1 MAGAIHRSTNLLK
14 PSPEAPR
21 KRLRAIYRL
30 DTSLMKSVE
39 RLPRFALASI
49 AAILTLGNVCL
60 GQDTTVA
67 VAGSSRTAAAVG
79 GARRQFETRAELD
92 SLATAAEKAHRS
104 GEAWL
109 LRTRLEKGDFQE
121 GDRILVQ
128 VEGANIMT
136 KPETLVVQGGKGG
149 RHIELP
155 KMADLPLDGVLRAE
169 LADRF
174 KQHLGQYIKEPVV
187 RATPLVRVA
196 VLGSVG
202 HPGYFYTAAD
212 IPLSDVIMQAGGP
225 GGNADLGK
233 VSVRRGTEVIWDGKD
248 TRAALADGLS
258 IDQLHMRAGDE
269 ITVGERRGFP
279 WATTLSIV
287 IPIVSI
293 IVTRAL
299 YR

>member
-1 MAGAIHRSTNLLK
+1 
-14 PSPEAPR
+14 
-21 KRLRAIYRL
+21 L
-30 DTSLMKSVE
+30 DTPLMMFSG
-39 RLPRFALASI
+39 RLARASFVTAAAYLA
-49 AAILTLGNVCL
+49 LGNVCL
-60 GQDTTVA
+60 GQSVA
-67 VAGSSRTAAAVG
+67 PAGGSH
-79 GARRQFETRAELD
+79 RQFETRAELEAQAKD
-92 SLATAAEKAHRS
+92 AENGHRS

-128 VEGANIMT
+128 VEGASIMT
-136 KPETLVVQGGKGG
+136 KPETLVVQSGKNGK
-149 RHIELP
+149 ILQLP
-155 KMADLPLDGVLRAE
+155 RMADLSLDGVLRAE
-169 LADRF
+169 LADRL
-174 KQHLGQYIKEPVV
+174 KEHLSQYIKEPVV

-233 VSVRRGTEVIWDGKD
+233 VAIRRGTEVIWEAKD
-248 TRAALADGLS
+248 TRSALADGLS

-269 ITVGERRGFP
+269 INVGEKRSFP
-279 WATTLSIV
+279 WTTVLSFSV
-287 IPIVSI
+287 GLVSVLI
-293 IVTRAL
+293 TRAL

>member
-14 PSPEAPR
+14 TFSRGASM
-21 KRLRAIYRL
+21 RLRAISRL
-30 DTSLMKSVE
+30 DTPLMMFSG
-39 RLPRFALASI
+39 RLVRASYVAAAAYLA
-49 AAILTLGNVCL
+49 LGNLCL
-60 GQDTTVA
+60 GQSVA
-67 VAGSSRTAAAVG
+67 PAGGSH
-79 GARRQFETRAELD
+79 RQFETRAELEAQAKD
-92 SLATAAEKAHRS
+92 AENGHRT

-128 VEGANIMT
+128 VEGASIMT
-136 KPETLVVQGGKGG
+136 KPETLLVQGGKTK
-149 RHIELP
+149 HLELP
-155 KMADLPLDGVLRAE
+155 RMADLSLDGVLRAE
-169 LADRF
+169 LADRIR
-174 KQHLGQYIKEPVV
+174 QHLSQYIKEPVV

-212 IPLSDVIMQAGGP
+212 IPLTDVIMQAGGP
-225 GGNADLGK
+225 GGNADLGR
-233 VSVRRGTEVIWDGKD
+233 VSVRRGTEVIWDAKD
-248 TRAALADGLS
+248 TRTALADGLS

-279 WATTLSIV
+279 WTTTLSIL
-287 IPIVSI
+287 IPIITV
-293 IVTRAL
+293 IVTRSL